1 MNELHIIEKYVL
13 SGTIGTLK
21 YLWRCYM
28 NQNDNCPIATTLD
41 VIGGK
46 WKVHILCILS
56 DGKMRTNEIKREI
69 PNITQK
75 VLTQQLRQLE
85 ADGIIYR
92 TVYQEVP
99 PKVEYTLSEYGKSLM
114 QIMNDL
120 FEWGK
125 DHQIK
130 RLHD

>member
-1 MNELHIIEKYVL
+1 MNESHIIEKYVL

-28 NQNDNCPIATTLD
+28 NQNDGCPIATTLE

-46 WKVHILCILS
+46 WKVHILCILM

-85 ADGIIYR
+85 ADGIIHR

-99 PKVEYTLSEYGKSLM
+99 PKVEYTISEHGKSLM
-114 QIMNDL
+114 QIMDEL

-130 RLHD
+130 RLND

>member
-1 MNELHIIEKYVL
+1 
-13 SGTIGTLK
+13 
-21 YLWRCYM
+21 M
-28 NQNDNCPIATTLD
+28 NQNDDCPIATTLE

-46 WKVHILCILS
+46 WKVHILCVLT

-85 ADGIIYR
+85 ADGIIHR

-99 PKVEYTLSEYGKSLM
+99 PKVEYTISEHGKSLM
-114 QIMNDL
+114 QIMDEL

-130 RLHD
+130 RLND

>member
-1 MNELHIIEKYVL
+1 
-13 SGTIGTLK
+13 
-21 YLWRCYM
+21 M
-28 NQNDNCPIATTLD
+28 NQNEDCPIATTLD

-46 WKVHILCILS
+46 WKVYILCILM

-69 PNITQK
+69 PNLTQK

-85 ADGIIYR
+85 ADGIIHR

-99 PKVEYTLSEYGKSLM
+99 PKVEYTLSEHGKSLM
-114 QIMNDL
+114 KIMNEL

-125 DHQIK
+125 GHQIK

>member
-1 MNELHIIEKYVL
+1 
-13 SGTIGTLK
+13 
-21 YLWRCYM
+21 M
-28 NQNDNCPIATTLD
+28 NQNDDCPIATTLD

-46 WKVHILCILS
+46 WKVHILCVLM
-56 DGKMRTNEIKREI
+56 DGKMRTNEIRRDI

-85 ADGIIYR
+85 ADGIIHR

-99 PKVEYTLSEYGKSLM
+99 PKVEYTISDYGKSLI
-114 QIMNDL
+114 QIMDEL
-120 FEWGK
+120 CEWGK
-125 DHQIK
+125 DHQMK

>member
-1 MNELHIIEKYVL
+1 
-13 SGTIGTLK
+13 
-21 YLWRCYM
+21 M
-28 NQNDNCPIATTLD
+28 NQNDDCPIATTLD

-46 WKVHILCILS
+46 WKVHILCVLA

-85 ADGIIYR
+85 ADGIIHR

-99 PKVEYTLSEYGKSLM
+99 PKVEYTISEHGKSLM
-114 QIMNDL
+114 QIMDEL

-130 RLHD
+130 RLND

>member
-1 MNELHIIEKYVL
+1 
-13 SGTIGTLK
+13 
-21 YLWRCYM
+21 M

-46 WKVHILCILS
+46 WKVYILCVLMN
-56 DGKMRTNEIKREI
+56 GKMRTNEIRREI

-85 ADGIIYR
+85 ADGIIHR
-92 TVYQEVP
+92 AVYQEVP
-99 PKVEYTLSEYGKSLM
+99 PKVEYTISDYGKSLI
-114 QIMNDL
+114 QIMDEL
-120 FEWGK
+120 CEWGK

-130 RLHD
+130 KLHD

>member
-1 MNELHIIEKYVL
+1 
-13 SGTIGTLK
+13 
-21 YLWRCYM
+21 M

-114 QIMNDL
+114 QIMDNL

-125 DHQIK
+125 IIRLKDYMTKKHYILCLILYVHIFISIK
-130 RLHD
+130 FIFIIFS

>member
-1 MNELHIIEKYVL
+1 MEKCEQMKLNEKSQTLHK
-13 SGTIGTLK
+13 
-21 YLWRCYM
+21 
-28 NQNDNCPIATTLD
+28 
-41 VIGGK
+41 
-46 WKVHILCILS
+46 
-56 DGKMRTNEIKREI
+56 
-69 PNITQK
+69 K

-99 PKVEYTLSEYGKSLM
+99 PKVEYTISEYGKSLM

>member
-1 MNELHIIEKYVL
+1 MYELHIIEKYVL
-13 SGTIGTLK
+13 SGNIGTLK

-28 NQNDNCPIATTLD
+28 NQNDDCPIATTLD

-46 WKVHILCILS
+46 WKVHILCILA

-85 ADGIIYR
+85 SDGIIHR

-99 PKVEYTLSEYGKSLM
+99 PKVEYTISEYGKSLM
-114 QIMNDL
+114 QIMDEL

-130 RLHD
+130 KLHD

>member
-1 MNELHIIEKYVL
+1 
-13 SGTIGTLK
+13 
-21 YLWRCYM
+21 M

-46 WKVHILCILS
+46 WKVHILCVLM
-56 DGKMRTNEIKREI
+56 DGKMRTNEIRREI

-85 ADGIIYR
+85 ADGIIHR
-92 TVYQEVP
+92 AVYQEVP
-99 PKVEYTLSEYGKSLM
+99 PKVEYTISDYGKSLI
-114 QIMNDL
+114 QIMDEL
-120 FEWGK
+120 CEWGK

-130 RLHD
+130 KLHD

>member
-13 SGTIGTLK
+13 SSTIGTLK

-28 NQNDNCPIATTLD
+28 SQNNDCPIATTLE

-46 WKVHILCILS
+46 WKVHILCVLIE
-56 DGKMRTNEIKREI
+56 GKKRTNEIKREI

-85 ADGIIYR
+85 SDGIIHR

-99 PKVEYTLSEYGKSLM
+99 PKVEYTISEYGKSLM
-114 QIMNDL
+114 QIMDEL
-120 FEWGK
+120 CEWGK
-125 DHQIK
+125 DHQMK
-130 RLHD
+130 RLK

>member
-1 MNELHIIEKYVL
+1 
-13 SGTIGTLK
+13 
-21 YLWRCYM
+21 M
-28 NQNDNCPIATTLD
+28 NQNHNFPIATTLE

-46 WKVHILCILS
+46 WKSSILCILMS
-56 DGKMRTNEIKREI
+56 GKKRTHELKRAI
-69 PNITQK
+69 PDITQK

-114 QIMNDL
+114 QIMDNL